1 MFSKTVVI
9 TNDSG
14 LHTRPGNVFV
24 KKAKEFDAD
33 VFVEGNGK
41 KVKGTSLLKL
51 LSLGLK
57 KGHEATVY
65 AEGTQAEV
73 AVNELSELLATLKD

>member
-1 MFSKTVVI
+1 MLSKTVVI
-9 TNDSG
+9 TNESG

-24 KKAKEFDAD
+24 KKAKEFDAA

-57 KGHEATVY
+57 KGHEATVS
-65 AEGTQAEV
+65 AEGAQAEAAV
-73 AVNELSELLATLKD
+73 AELSELLATLQD